1 MLSVQVE
8 DAMLD
13 AYDLLY
19 DRAVRS
25 LSSTPRQQLLAI
37 QDTVSVGCPGGGL
50 PLAGRLQDIQLPR
63 VDRNPE
69 NGYGVASP
77 QSQLASGQMLSRGP
91 RTQATDTL
99 SVVGRG
105 HEDLLSS
112 PSDLGRA
119 GCLIWGPR
127 QNEKFSCP
135 KLIKNF
141 RSVTAQHEARPRG
154 HRVIAREAGGRR
166 LWRQQAVDSY
176 GPSFYGEAVGLGGP
190 GCPVPATPLTQPVA
204 LASRGSAAGR
214 PRRWPPILFP
224 RLPTLQTRHSYVLAV
239 PVLWQ
244 ELSFQPPG
252 GRGGQPVSGRAGSQT
267 GEEER
272 PGPCTVPPR
281 ASPKPQLPA
290 AGLLEAAVRA
300 GLGPG
305 LRSFAPSPPHAAPAW
320 GSPRP
325 GLPSEASRSAGGWK
339 ADIGLEGAPR
349 EGAGRTFHGRERE
362 GPWQAEAGKSPL
374 PLGLARRGAWHLLQ
388 LPHQPS
394 PTHPPSPLPAPL
406 PRCPGN
412 KPTPISGREAP
423 GHPPTTG
430 QEDANG
436 SRPSKGGS
444 QPAPGPRGR
453 RAQEG

>member
-154 HRVIAREAGGRR
+154 HRVTAREAGGRR
-166 LWRQQAVDSY
+166 LWQQQAVDSY

-190 GCPVPATPLTQPVA
+190 GCPVPATPPSRSLWPWLLGAA
-204 LASRGSAAGR
+204 LLDGPAAGR
-214 PRRWPPILFP
+214 RHVRSEHDWPR
-224 RLPTLQTRHSYVLAV
+224 
-239 PVLWQ
+239 
-244 ELSFQPPG
+244 
-252 GRGGQPVSGRAGSQT
+252 GRGGARWGRRSCREGKYN
-267 GEEER
+267 G
-272 PGPCTVPPR
+272 C
-281 ASPKPQLPA
+281 QLHT
-290 AGLLEAAVRA
+290 EQ
-300 GLGPG
+300 
-305 LRSFAPSPPHAAPAW
+305 
-320 GSPRP
+320 
-325 GLPSEASRSAGGWK
+325 AGG
-339 ADIGLEGAPR
+339 R
-349 EGAGRTFHGRERE
+349 V
-362 GPWQAEAGKSPL
+362 
-374 PLGLARRGAWHLLQ
+374 
-388 LPHQPS
+388 
-394 PTHPPSPLPAPL
+394 
-406 PRCPGN
+406 
-412 KPTPISGREAP
+412 AP
-423 GHPPTTG
+423 GAHDSP
-430 QEDANG
+430 DC
-436 SRPSKGGS
+436 R
-444 QPAPGPRGR
+444 
-453 RAQEG
+453 